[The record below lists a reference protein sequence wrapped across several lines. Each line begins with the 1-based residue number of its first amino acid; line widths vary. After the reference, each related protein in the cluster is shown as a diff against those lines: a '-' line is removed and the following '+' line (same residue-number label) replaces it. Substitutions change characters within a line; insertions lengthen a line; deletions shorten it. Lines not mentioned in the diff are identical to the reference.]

1 MPNPKVLDDMNERCT
16 NKTLT
21 PSSQMRLDTLVELA
35 EDVDNL
41 DGDG

>member
-1 MPNPKVLDDMNERCT
+1 MPNPKVLEDMNERST

>member
-1 MPNPKVLDDMNERCT
+1 MPNPKVLQDMNERNT
-16 NKTLT
+16 DKTLT
-21 PSSQMRLDTLVELA
+21 PSSQLRLNTLVELA